1 MAACDMAEQIPQS
14 AERAPAADPAN
25 PRKDDRNARD
35 LRRLYKPIITP
46 HTLRHNYATMCWE
59 NDIDVYSAMRLL
71 GHSSIKTTMD
81 IYTHLTDSQLGKMTE
96 MVDDM
101 FSSTSSQAAQN
112 KKSCTK
118 VAQRAK
124 EPRKPIFTKNE
135 KPSKTPVKGAFSRA
149 FTGDPSGT
157 RTRDTLIKS
166 QVLYR
171 LS

>member
-1 MAACDMAEQIPQS
+1 MVACDMAERIPYEPQQS
-14 AERAPAADPAN
+14 PADPS
-25 PRKDDRNARD
+25 KDDRNARD

-81 IYTHLTDSQLGKMTE
+81 IYTHLTDSQLGRMTE

-112 KKSCTK
+112 KKSCTESK
-118 VAQRAK
+118 RAQ
-124 EPRKPIFTKNE
+124 EPNLHQKRKALKN
-135 KPSKTPVKGAFSRA
+135 
-149 FTGDPSGT
+149 T
-157 RTRDTLIKS
+157 R
-166 QVLYR
+166 
-171 LS
+171 